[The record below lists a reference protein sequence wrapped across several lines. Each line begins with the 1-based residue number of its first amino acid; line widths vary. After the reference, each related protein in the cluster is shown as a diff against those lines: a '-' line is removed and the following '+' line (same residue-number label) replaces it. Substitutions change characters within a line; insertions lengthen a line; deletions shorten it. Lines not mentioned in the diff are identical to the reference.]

1 VKESNKVLFD
11 LVLFGGTGDLSMRK
25 LLPALYQ
32 LYRSAPFKSGTK
44 IIAVGRTSMS
54 KDAFLAKVEEKL
66 KQHLPPDSWD
76 LVSWQQFAKHLTF
89 ISIVADKTES
99 YRELAPLLSEDDR
112 PRVFYFSTHSSLYS
126 SIATSLGA
134 QDLITE
140 NSRVVL
146 EKPIGRDLKTA
157 QSISDQMSNYF
168 TETQIYR
175 IDHYLGKETVQ
186 NLLVLRFAN
195 PLFESLWN
203 YNYIDH
209 FQITVSESIGVEGRG
224 EFYEETGALR
234 DIVQNHLLQM
244 LCILAMEPPPNM
256 EADRIRDEKLKVLYA
271 LEHLDTD
278 AINKNVVRGQYSEG
292 LVNGEACGSYH
303 NEEGVSDQSNIETF
317 VAMKVQ
323 INNMRWSGVPFY
335 MRTGK
340 RLPKRSCEIV
350 VQFKEVPHWIFDTPR
365 GQLMSNQLVITL
377 QPDESITLRVCGKRL
392 GPGMDVRTIDLNL
405 NPESRGNKRSADAYE
420 RLLLDVIKGDQTLFL
435 RQDELEQAWQWID
448 PVLLDWESSS
458 SPPEPYIAGSWGP
471 AGSTLLLAKD
481 GRLWFEGIK

>member
-1 VKESNKVLFD
+1 MKESNKVLFD

-54 KDAFLAKVEEKL
+54 KDAFLSKVEEKL